1 MSERDFEQEARQEGW
16 QPDKDGMADP
26 SKWVDAKTFVE
37 RGEKIS
43 GILKSK
49 VDRLE
54 QRLNKAEQANQKF
67 GEYHKKT
74 IESERKTAEARIQQL
89 EGLLAK
95 AVDDGDGQTFTNINR
110 EIGNIKENMPL
121 PPNESYSM
129 DPIEA
134 QWLTS
139 NTWYNSDQN
148 MRAYADGVSDI
159 VASEGYQGQAR
170 LDEITRRTKETFPDK
185 FGNPN
190 RDKQDKTGS
199 GASVD
204 DVQPKGKTYKH
215 LPKEAK
221 EACDEFVAQGLFK
234 DREAYVAEYDFSEE
248 E

>member
-1 MSERDFEQEARQEGW
+1 MSEERNYEEEAKSDGW
-16 QPDKDGMADP
+16 NPDYVGDNK
-26 SKWVDAKTFVE
+26 VDAKTFVE

-54 QRLNKAEQANQKF
+54 QRLNKAEKANVKF

-74 IESERKTAEARIQQL
+74 IEKERNEYERRIAHLESLRSEAI
-89 EGLLAK
+89 
-95 AVDDGDGQTFTNINR
+95 DNGDGQTFTKIDR
-110 EIGNIKENMPL
+110 EIGNIRENMPIE
-121 PPNESYSM
+121 PQEESYSM

-134 QWLTS
+134 QWLTNNS
-139 NTWYNSDQN
+139 WYNSDQN

-190 RDKQDKTGS
+190 RGKEDKTGS

-204 DVQPKGKTYKH
+204 EAPAKKATYKN
-215 LPKEAK
+215 LPPEAK
-221 EACDEFVAQGLFK
+221 AACDEFVK
-234 DREAYVAEYDFSEE
+234 DFGADKDEYVKMYFSEE

>member
-1 MSERDFEQEARQEGW
+1 MTERDFVAEAKSEGW
-16 QPDKDGMADP
+16 RPKDEWKGDPDK
-26 SKWVDAKTFVE
+26 WVEAETFVE

-54 QRLNKAEQANQKF
+54 QRLNKAEKANQQF

-74 IESERKTAEARIQQL
+74 IEKERKEYERRITHLESLRSEAI
-89 EGLLAK
+89 
-95 AVDDGDGQTFTNINR
+95 DNGDGQTFTKIDR
-110 EIGNIKENMPL
+110 EIGSIKQNMPS
-121 PPNESYSM
+121 PPEEPYSM

-139 NTWYNSDQN
+139 NQWYNSDQN
-148 MRAYADGVSDI
+148 MRAYADGVSDV

-190 RDKQDKTGS
+190 RDREGNTGGGAPVDEAPAKKASYKNLDKEG
-199 GASVD
+199 
-204 DVQPKGKTYKH
+204 
-215 LPKEAK
+215 K
-221 EACDEFVAQGLFK
+221 EACDDFVSQGFMTQ
-234 DREAYVAEYDFSEE
+234 DEYVKQYFSEE